1 MSDSVPTVSMFLS
14 AAVLTAVCVCLTC
27 GVLNIVPLSTSR
39 MTRSNDVRD
48 PGNDLTHCDLQ
59 MLTLSSCY
67 ESRQCQSIRPIT
79 DRDVSSAFVADC
91 RYATPVSLGPQHTNE
106 RNLASPHD
114 AHLLSTFSSESN
126 VVRVLDV
133 RQPGQALLELKGHS
147 APLNCVEWSPSRRG
161 VLASGGD
168 DSLVLLWDLI
178 NQNNAVPVSP
188 PTQVPGAQAPTPTER
203 GPAAAWQCDYE
214 VSNISWSPQG
224 RPNHTGS
231 PREWLGVCG
240 GRGIWGVSL

>member
-1 MSDSVPTVSMFLS
+1 MLILLVAITT
-14 AAVLTAVCVCLTC
+14 LT
-27 GVLNIVPLSTSR
+27 GI
-39 MTRSNDVRD
+39 
-48 PGNDLTHCDLQ
+48 
-59 MLTLSSCY
+59 
-67 ESRQCQSIRPIT
+67 
-79 DRDVSSAFVADC
+79 
-91 RYATPVSLGPQHTNE
+91 
-106 RNLASPHD
+106 LASPHD

-147 APLNCVEWSPSRRG
+147 AALNCVEWSPSRRG

-168 DSLVLLWDLI
+168 DSLVLVWDLI
-178 NQNNAVPVSP
+178 NQNNAVPVP
-188 PTQVPGAQAPTPTER
+188 AATQVPGAQAPAPTER
-203 GPAAAWQCDYE
+203 GPAAAWLCDYE

-224 RPNHTGS
+224 GPGQDGS